1 MRAIQKYSAKFTSSL
16 RNSED
21 VHERILE
28 NNFLLPV
35 STHTTHIVI
44 TYDNRAAAE
53 NPLLL
58 PDGKKQIQCL
68 G

>member
-1 MRAIQKYSAKFTSSL
+1 MK
-16 RNSED
+16 
-21 VHERILE
+21 RILE

-35 STHTTHIVI
+35 STHTTHIII
-44 TYDNRAAAE
+44 THDDRAAVE
-53 NPLLL
+53 NPLL